1 MKTFLFWAPRILAIL
16 IAAFVGLFALDVFSE
31 GYSFWEALV
40 GFVIHLAPTWLI
52 LGALLLAWRWERL
65 GGVVFIALG
74 VFFLLWFGL
83 EWTMVLLFLAPLSV
97 IGFLFLA
104 DWQYRATHPAAA

>member
-1 MKTFLFWAPRILAIL
+1 MKTFLFVAPRVLAIL
-16 IAAFVGLFALDVFSE
+16 LAAFVGLFALDVFSE

-40 GFVIHLAPTWLI
+40 GFVIHLMPTWLI
-52 LGALLLAWRWERL
+52 LGALALAWRWERL

-74 VFFLLWFGL
+74 VFFLVWFGL

-97 IGFLFLA
+97 IGGLFLA
-104 DWQYRATHPAAA
+104 DWQYRAAHPAAA